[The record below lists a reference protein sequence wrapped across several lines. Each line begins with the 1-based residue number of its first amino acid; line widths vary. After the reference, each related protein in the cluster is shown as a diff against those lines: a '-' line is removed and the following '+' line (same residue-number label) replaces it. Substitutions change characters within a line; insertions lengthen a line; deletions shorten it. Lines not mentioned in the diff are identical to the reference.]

1 MTYEK
6 LLEIT
11 TVRLNEIRYGL
22 GAILQREVE
31 EMSPDAIEE
40 CDNFIASGTLDDIE
54 SKGVDVLLDW
64 EKARL
69 GDFWCDLHASIRQHT
84 DGGVLVR
91 EVNLLIAEYPGVAVE
106 LEALTLTTAEE
117 ILL

>member
-22 GAILQREVE
+22 GAVLQREVE

-40 CDNFIASGTLDDIE
+40 CDNFIGSSTLYDIE

-84 DGGVLVR
+84 DGALVR

-106 LEALTLTTAEE
+106 LEALTFTTAEE